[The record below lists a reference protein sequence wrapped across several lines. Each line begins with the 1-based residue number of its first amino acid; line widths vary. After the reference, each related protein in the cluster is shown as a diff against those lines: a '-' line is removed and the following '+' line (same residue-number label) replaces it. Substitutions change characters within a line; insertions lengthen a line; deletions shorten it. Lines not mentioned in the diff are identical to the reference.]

1 MSGIKCQHN
10 PQLGGL
16 FDGNGHGGG
25 FYGSRRVLLCYPIC
39 EGMQKTLTFFWL
51 LLLVK
56 RRNVSACN
64 ADTSGISRRLRNV
77 LPTVLSCVTAQMY

>member
-25 FYGSRRVLLCYPIC
+25 FFGSRRVLLCYPIC
-39 EGMQKTLTFFWL
+39 EGMQKTLTFFQL

-56 RRNVSACN
+56 LPYVVSAWYVH
-64 ADTSGISRRLRNV
+64 TSDI
-77 LPTVLSCVTAQMY
+77 P